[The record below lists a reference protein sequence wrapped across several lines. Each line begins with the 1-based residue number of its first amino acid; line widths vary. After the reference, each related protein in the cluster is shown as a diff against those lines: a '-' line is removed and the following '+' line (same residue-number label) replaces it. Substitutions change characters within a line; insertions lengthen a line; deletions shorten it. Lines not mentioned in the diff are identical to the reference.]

1 MWQNED
7 FDYIEDFDSVTDYE
21 YAVFKPVV
29 MNRIRDR
36 KISLLT
42 NSDRYALDSVYIMK
56 EDKKY
61 KLVVIN
67 NREVLTE
74 KYYKT
79 LKVCKN
85 VFSNSYSDKQE
96 RKELTPQWSDFW

>member
-56 EDKKY
+56 ED
-61 KLVVIN
+61 
-67 NREVLTE
+67 RVLHHIHILLE
-74 KYYKT
+74 IIVRY
-79 LKVCKN
+79 
-85 VFSNSYSDKQE
+85 
-96 RKELTPQWSDFW
+96 